1 MKGCKHLQ
9 YQMYGEVLR
18 QSSVARKGERMLRPA
33 GPARELLF
41 KEHLSVEFSQACP
54 RNGRELRSLRH

>member
-9 YQMYGEVLR
+9 YQMDGEVLR

-41 KEHLSVEFSQACP
+41 KEHLSVEFGQACLH
-54 RNGRELRSLRH
+54 NG